1 MAVTFIF
8 LSVQKKRLSITH
20 SFGSDHSDSSERL
33 TDSPSLAVPVGDKDR
48 SSTPGSSGGEERQ
61 FIVKVRAQSSPL
73 AHFLIIILC
82 VEDGANTHRG
92 AGQEQ

>member
-1 MAVTFIF
+1 MAVSFIF

-61 FIVKVRAQSSPL
+61 FIVKVRAL
-73 AHFLIIILC
+73 LLGHFLIIILC
-82 VEDGANTHRG
+82 VEDGANTDCG

>member
-1 MAVTFIF
+1 MAVTLIF

-61 FIVKVRAQSSPL
+61 FIVKVRALLL
-73 AHFLIIILC
+73 AHFLTIILC
-82 VEDGANTHRG
+82 VEDGAHTHCG

>member
-1 MAVTFIF
+1 MAVTLIF

-61 FIVKVRAQSSPL
+61 FIVKVRALLL
-73 AHFLIIILC
+73 AHFFTIILL
-82 VEDGANTHRG
+82 VEDGAHTDCG

>member
-1 MAVTFIF
+1 MAVTLIF

-61 FIVKVRAQSSPL
+61 FIVKVRAL
-73 AHFLIIILC
+73 LLGHFLIIILC
-82 VEDGANTHRG
+82 VEDGANTDCG

>member
-1 MAVTFIF
+1 MAVTLIF

-61 FIVKVRAQSSPL
+61 FIVKVRALLL
-73 AHFLIIILC
+73 AHFLTIILC
-82 VEDGANTHRG
+82 VEDGAHTHRG

>member
-61 FIVKVRAQSSPL
+61 FIVKVRALLL

-82 VEDGANTHRG
+82 VEDGAHTDCG

>member
-1 MAVTFIF
+1 MAVSFIF

-61 FIVKVRAQSSPL
+61 FIVKVRSLLL
-73 AHFLIIILC
+73 AHFLIIILR
-82 VEDGANTHRG
+82 VEDGANTDCG

>member
-1 MAVTFIF
+1 MAVSFIF
-8 LSVQKKRLSITH
+8 LFVQKKRLSITH

-61 FIVKVRAQSSPL
+61 FIVKVRALLL
-73 AHFLIIILC
+73 AHFLTIILC
-82 VEDGANTHRG
+82 VEDGANTHCG

>member
-1 MAVTFIF
+1 MAVSFIF
-8 LSVQKKRLSITH
+8 LYVQKKRLSITH

-61 FIVKVRAQSSPL
+61 FIVKVRAL
-73 AHFLIIILC
+73 LLGHFLIIILY
-82 VEDGANTHRG
+82 VEDGAHTHRG